1 MRFRLQ
7 RKAMPMA
14 STLQHPMSPLLRKFE
29 SVTILTDVERAAIE
43 ALPVRVRVL
52 RPRQDIVRDGDL
64 ATQCCLILEGWA
76 YRYKILSEGR
86 RQIFSFHIAGDIPD
100 LQSLHIPLMDH
111 TLGTIT
117 QATVAF
123 IPHDSLHEL
132 TARFPAIAAA
142 FWRDTLVDAATF
154 REWLIAMGRRP
165 AFEHLAHLFGELY
178 LKQEA
183 VGLAGD
189 HRCPLPITQVD
200 LADATGMT
208 SVHINRVL
216 KEMRG
221 RGMITLHRQTLVV
234 KAWDE
239 LIRASEFDATYLHL
253 RKRAAG

>member
-1 MRFRLQ
+1 
-7 RKAMPMA
+7 
-14 STLQHPMSPLLRKFE
+14 
-29 SVTILTDVERAAIE
+29 
-43 ALPVRVRVL
+43 
-52 RPRQDIVRDGDL
+52 
-64 ATQCCLILEGWA
+64 
-76 YRYKILSEGR
+76 
-86 RQIFSFHIAGDIPD
+86 RQIFSFHIAGDTPD

-111 TLGTIT
+111 NLGTMT
-117 QATVAF
+117 RATVAF
-123 IPHDSLHEL
+123 IPHESMHDL
-132 TARFPAIAAA
+132 TNRFPGIAATL
-142 FWRDTLVDAATF
+142 WRDTLIDAAIF

-165 AFEHLAHLFGELY
+165 AFEHLAHLLCELY

-189 HRCPLPITQVD
+189 HRCPLPITQID

-216 KEMRG
+216 REMRG
-221 RGMITLHRQTLVV
+221 RGLITLHRHTLVV

>member
-1 MRFRLQ
+1 
-7 RKAMPMA
+7 MA
-14 STLQHPMSPLLRKFE
+14 SKLPHALYPLIRKLE
-29 SVTILTDVERAAIE
+29 SVTRLSDEAHQAIE
-43 ALPVRVRVL
+43 SLPVRVRTL
-52 RPRQDIVRDGDL
+52 SAKQDIVRDGDR
-64 ATQCCLILEGWA
+64 ATQCCVILEGWA
-76 YRYKILSEGR
+76 YRYKFLAEGR

-111 TLGTIT
+111 NLGTMT

-123 IPHDSLHEL
+123 IPHENLHDL

-142 FWRDTLVDAATF
+142 LWRDTLIDAALF
-154 REWLIAMGRRP
+154 REWLISMGRRP
-165 AFEHLAHLFGELY
+165 AFEHLAHLFCELY

-189 HRCPLPITQVD
+189 HRCPLPITQID

-221 RGMITLHRQTLVV
+221 RGLITLHRQTLVV

-239 LIRASEFDATYLHL
+239 LVRASEFDATYLHL
-253 RKRAAG
+253 QKRTAG